1 MNLHRINKITDFEM
15 ICVLWNNENC
25 LSQSDQRKMYITA
38 SIYVKNS

>member
-1 MNLHRINKITDFEM
+1 MRITEISDFGM

-25 LSQSDQRKMYITA
+25 LSLFDQRKKYVTA